1 MLLATGA
8 GGDGVPGAG
17 VAGTPTG
24 SEAAPP
30 PEGVG
35 ALLGAPMRGGESS
48 ARPGR
53 AARL

>member
-30 PEGVG
+30 PD
-35 ALLGAPMRGGESS
+35 
-48 ARPGR
+48 RPPRHDNSTGR
-53 AARL
+53 VNDAADGMIPAASV